1 MASDHFSTRDPTA
14 GVNRISRDKFSELQL
29 NSQAAVFTSIWGGDM
44 DDNENMQKVLSSDT
58 DSDCENEKDFLPEAL
73 IAL

>member
-44 DDNENMQKVLSSDT
+44 DDNTGQQKQI
-58 DSDCENEKDFLPEAL
+58 FAL
-73 IAL
+73 VPGTFQPKYTI